1 MTDQLQSLAEGRWKE
16 MTLAEQL
23 GNIGSEISRA
33 FNWKNKGR
41 AEMSLRAVDR
51 ALALL
56 DLSLAA
62 GLPYPRLKELS
73 RVREVVADYFY
84 GENKFGS
91 SEENLRRYFDWFG
104 VVVRKHT

>member
-1 MTDQLQSLAEGRWKE
+1 QTP
-16 MTLAEQL
+16 
-23 GNIGSEISRA
+23 SRFTSTMRSHSSDPIA
-33 FNWKNKGR
+33 
-41 AEMSLRAVDR
+41 RAVVFLGVMP